1 MDLDPQ
7 FEYLWSRNILDPFI
21 SRNPLEDQIQ
31 IANSKIKN
39 LFVRTTKAELGLT
52 PPKIKYHYIEMGT
65 VQSELYELFRS
76 EAARQISGVE
86 TGTKDYLR
94 NIGKSVVGLLQ
105 AATNPMLLGT
115 EDEFFQETLGVPSDT
130 KAWDLLR
137 EYSRYE
143 KAVKIEYLT
152 KRVNEIFNKYP
163 KNKIVI
169 WSYFVRNV
177 KLLEKM
183 FVDFSPVSIY
193 GAIPSGTD
201 TDEDTREQRI
211 RKFHEDPFCR
221 LMIANPQ
228 AGGEGISLHRVC
240 HYAIYLDRTFNA
252 AHYLQSV
259 DRIHRLGL
267 PKSVN
272 TFIEII
278 IAKNTIDEVVLKRL
292 NIKTKSMSKVLDDP
306 GLLKLAYDP
315 EDLEDNGLGLDKED
329 INSIKEHLLN
339 PNE

>member
-1 MDLDPQ
+1 M
-7 FEYLWSRNILDPFI
+7 
-21 SRNPLEDQIQ
+21 
-31 IANSKIKN
+31 
-39 LFVRTTKAELGLT
+39 
-52 PPKIKYHYIEMGT
+52 
-65 VQSELYELFRS
+65 
-76 EAARQISGVE
+76 
-86 TGTKDYLR
+86 
-94 NIGKSVVGLLQ
+94 
-105 AATNPMLLGT
+105 
-115 EDEFFQETLGVPSDT
+115 
-130 KAWDLLR
+130 
-137 EYSRYE
+137 
-143 KAVKIEYLT
+143 
-152 KRVNEIFNKYP
+152 
-163 KNKIVI
+163 
-169 WSYFVRNV
+169 
-177 KLLEKM
+177 LEKL
-183 FVDFSPVSIY
+183 FWDFSPVSIY

-267 PKSVN
+267 PNSVN

-315 EDLEDNGLGLDKED
+315 EGTRR
-329 INSIKEHLLN
+329 
-339 PNE
+339 